1 MKSFEIWN
9 KKFSEQALVEF
20 SQDESGIVWL
30 KLKSLMRK
38 EIVEKFLSEMKISA
52 PNTINDAF
60 KLLYQ
65 RYCSNQLLEKD
76 IDSFIS
82 VYNKNE
88 LNSVEKIFKSVE
100 ADLYKI
106 KSLAWGGDAK
116 NSLDKQI
123 VKYVKDTSSYDKII
137 EKIDKEISENVYNY
151 TVSTWYNNWSTILTE
166 YLFKKHKK
174 VLSAVGKIKSVDFF
188 IDNIPIDLKI
198 TYFPKEYLHKKRKEH
213 GHKPELTELKS
224 IAREFKIKLNGE
236 KSKDIIEYM
245 LVEHARDVNNVDML
259 NKINDIK
266 NQNKEIIEEA
276 MNNKI
281 DLIKWLYENQGEM
294 RFGSENRLFLILI
307 NMNDIENSW
316 KLKRNF
322 TLLNNNIKAYLDGF
336 DSASFKSQMIDFN
349 FLNKKYR
356 AAADILFIFQ

>member
-1 MKSFEIWN
+1 M
-9 KKFSEQALVEF
+9 
-20 SQDESGIVWL
+20 
-30 KLKSLMRK
+30 
-38 EIVEKFLSEMKISA
+38 
-52 PNTINDAF
+52 
-60 KLLYQ
+60 
-65 RYCSNQLLEKD
+65 
-76 IDSFIS
+76 
-82 VYNKNE
+82 
-88 LNSVEKIFKSVE
+88 
-100 ADLYKI
+100 
-106 KSLAWGGDAK
+106 
-116 NSLDKQI
+116 
-123 VKYVKDTSSYDKII
+123 
-137 EKIDKEISENVYNY
+137 
-151 TVSTWYNNWSTILTE
+151 
-166 YLFKKHKK
+166 
-174 VLSAVGKIKSVDFF
+174 
-188 IDNIPIDLKI
+188 
-198 TYFPKEYLHKKRKEH
+198 
-213 GHKPELTELKS
+213 TELKS

-316 KLKRNF
+316 KLKRIF